1 MNKRRIFKSFLISV
15 FSLVFFMIFNQK
27 VVAYDEQFANRVIDI
42 IERYDVEEFDSNN
55 IYQTKATKQKTERGH
70 ELQTP
75 TKHKKTERGH
85 ELPKSQPQSV

>member
-55 IYQTKATKQKTERGH
+55 IYQTKRLIVKASKNVDLMNAIECVDDGN
-70 ELQTP
+70 
-75 TKHKKTERGH
+75 GW
-85 ELPKSQPQSV
+85 VVCCI